1 MQNGAVSKNID
12 GEEII
17 MRFRDLKIWMRLL
30 IAIWVMLFIA
40 WGSMIT
46 WTAYKQKNLAID
58 QARNSS
64 GSVYEMT
71 MAGLT
76 GMMLTGTVAQRAVFL
91 DQLKHLDVLRDVQ
104 VVRGAPVIKLFG
116 AGAANETS
124 SDTTIKQVIQNA
136 KPTYSIENDV
146 QGQYLSA
153 TIPVIAKANY
163 LGKNCIACHMVPEG
177 TVLGAVSMKV
187 SLDKTNATV
196 RDFTIQIILVALG
209 LSIPLLFFVYAF
221 IRKFV
226 TEPLEAMTQ
235 GLRDI
240 AQGEGDLTRRLAV
253 HGGDEIGVASRVFN
267 QMMEKFQ
274 GLIGMVAGSASQ
286 VMDSARQLS
295 SHSQQVSDSSTL
307 QREKSAETAQAV
319 EGMAS
324 KIAEIAESAD
334 QLQQQSMESQK
345 KAREGQES
353 LTELASQIKQVS
365 NSVREIAGTINHFIE
380 SANSISDITQ
390 EVKEIANQT
399 NLLALNA
406 AIEAARAGEQG
417 RGFAVVADEVRK
429 LAEKSA
435 VSANE
440 IDTITL
446 ALRERSGQVEVSMRK
461 GLAYI
466 DSSEM
471 LLVTVEQV
479 LSHARESVEQVSS
492 AISNIVAA
500 TEEQRVTSDSVAV
513 NMEVIASSADLASNI
528 VAETVDATQHLDH
541 LSTELQEMVGRFRV
555 K

>member
-1 MQNGAVSKNID
+1 MH
-12 GEEII
+12 
-17 MRFRDLKIWMRLL
+17 FRDLKIWMRLL

-40 WGSMIT
+40 WGSMIG
-46 WTAYKQKNLAID
+46 WTAYKQKQLAID
-58 QARNSS
+58 QARNFS

-71 MAGLT
+71 MASLT

-91 DQLKHLDVLRDVQ
+91 DQLKQLDVLRDVQ
-104 VVRGAPVIKLFG
+104 VVRGDAVTKQFG
-116 AGAANETS
+116 AGALSETS
-124 SDTTIKQVIQNA
+124 ADAAIKQVMLSA
-136 KPTYSIENDV
+136 KPIYSIENDAK
-146 QGQYLSA
+146 GQYLSA
-153 TIPVIAKANY
+153 NIPVIAKSNY

-196 RDFTIQIILVALG
+196 RDFTIQIVLVALG
-209 LSIPLLFFVYAF
+209 LCIPLLFFVYTF

-253 HGGDEIGVASRVFN
+253 HGDDEIGVASRVFN

-274 GLIGMVAGSASQ
+274 DLIGKVAGSASM
-286 VMDSARQLS
+286 VMDSAHQLS
-295 SHSQQVSDSSTL
+295 ANSQQVSNNSTL
-307 QREKSAETAQAV
+307 QREKSAETAHAV
-319 EGMAS
+319 EGMVN
-324 KIAEIAESAD
+324 KIAEVAASTD
-334 QLQQQSMESQK
+334 QLQKQSLESQK
-345 KAREGQES
+345 KTRHGQES
-353 LTELASQIKQVS
+353 LTELANQIKQVG
-365 NSVREIAGTINHFIE
+365 NSVREIAGAINLFIE
-380 SANSISDITQ
+380 SANSISNITQ
-390 EVKEIANQT
+390 EVKDIADQT

-446 ALRERSGQVEVSMRK
+446 ALRERTGQVEVSMQK
-461 GLAYI
+461 GLNYI
-466 DSSEM
+466 DSGEK
-471 LLVTVEQV
+471 LLVSVEQV

-492 AISNIVAA
+492 AISSIVAA
-500 TEEQRVTSDSVAV
+500 TEEQRVTSDSVSV
-513 NMEVIASSADLASNI
+513 NMEAIASSADLASNI
-528 VAETVDATQHLDH
+528 VAETVAATQRLDH
-541 LSTELQEMVGRFRV
+541 LSTELQEMVGKFRV
-555 K
+555 R